1 MKTILVVDDAP
12 FILEST
18 KTLLKFEGYEVI
30 TARDGEEGLEMV
42 NSQKPDLIL
51 CDISMPKLDGY
62 GVLKA
67 IRNNPL
73 TARTPFIFLTAF
85 TERQNIR
92 TGMQLGADD
101 FLVKPYSRDEL
112 ITSINAQIQKSFL
125 QEKVIEEKVQ
135 EVSKSVTRVL
145 PHEFRTVLN
154 QIMGSAK
161 FLQNSPEKLLAEEVK
176 ELATDIIHSSKRLI
190 KITENYLIYSRI
202 EAIASDGEK
211 TMQLQKLK
219 TIEPAA
225 ILHDIAGF
233 VAQRFNR
240 QNDIIVHSDVFDIVI
255 NISSESYHKIIE
267 ELLDNAFKFSSVGSK
282 VEVSSKIS
290 DNFFEV
296 VIIDHGRGMTLEQL
310 DKIGALMQFERD
322 VFEQQGVGLGLIIA
336 KKLVELH
343 NGMFTIRSVEHEGTN
358 VTIKLPCMK
367 HEF

>member
-18 KTLLKFEGYEVI
+18 KTLLKFEGYEVL
-30 TARDGEEGLEMV
+30 TARDGEEGLEIV

-67 IRNNPL
+67 IRNNPA

-125 QEKVIEEKVQ
+125 QEKVIEEKVH

-161 FLQNSPEKLLAEEVK
+161 FLQNSPEKLLAEEIK
-176 ELATDIIHSSKRLI
+176 ELASDIIHSSKRLI

-202 EAIASDGEK
+202 EAIASDREK
-211 TMQLQKLK
+211 TLQLLKLK
-219 TIEPAA
+219 TIEPGA
-225 ILHDIAGF
+225 IIYDIAGF
-233 VAQRFNR
+233 VANRFNR
-240 QNDIIVHSDVFDIVI
+240 ANDLVVTSDVFDIAI
-255 NISSESYHKIIE
+255 NISSESYHKILE
-267 ELLDNAFKFSSVGSK
+267 EIIDNSFKFSNVGSK
-282 VEVSSKIS
+282 VEVKSFIS
-290 DNFFEV
+290 DKYFEV
-296 VIIDHGRGMTLEQL
+296 NIIDHGRGMTQEQV
-310 DKIGALMQFERD
+310 DSIGALMQFERD

-336 KKLVELH
+336 KKLVEIH
-343 NGMFTIRSVEHEGTN
+343 NGVFIIKSAEQEGTQI
-358 VTIKLPCMK
+358 TFKLPFEK
-367 HEF
+367 HII

>member
-1 MKTILVVDDAP
+1 MKKILVIDDAP

-18 KTLLKFEGYEVI
+18 KTLLKFEGYDVI
-30 TARDGEEGLEMV
+30 TAKDGEEGLELIKT
-42 NSQKPDLIL
+42 QKPDLVL

-67 IRNNPL
+67 VRNNPL
-73 TARTPFIFLTAF
+73 TARLPFIFLTAF

-112 ITSINAQIQKSFL
+112 ITSINAQIQKSYL

-161 FLQNSPEKLLAEEVK
+161 FLQNNPEKLLADEIK
-176 ELATDIIHSSKRLI
+176 ELASDIIESSKRLL

-202 EAIASDGEK
+202 EAILTDPER
-211 TMQLQKLK
+211 TRQLQKMR
-219 TIEPAA
+219 TPEPGAM
-225 ILHDIAGF
+225 LYDIAGF
-233 VAQRFNR
+233 VAHRHNR
-240 QNDIIVHSDVFDIVI
+240 QSDLIVESDVTEIVVK
-255 NISSESYHKIIE
+255 ISSESYHKIIE
-267 ELLDNAFKFSSVGSK
+267 ELVDNGFKFSEPGTK
-282 VEVSSKIS
+282 VYVKASL
-290 DNFFEV
+290 DDQYFQV
-296 VIIDHGRGMTLEQL
+296 TIIDHGRGMSKQQVES
-310 DKIGALMQFERD
+310 IGALMQFERD

-336 KKLVELH
+336 KKLTELH
-343 NGMFTIRSVEHEGTN
+343 NGIFIINSAEQEGTQI
-358 VTIKLPCMK
+358 TIKLPYDTDIS
-367 HEF
+367 

>member
-1 MKTILVVDDAP
+1 MKTILVIDDAP

-18 KTLLKFEGYEVI
+18 KTLLKFEGYEVL
-30 TARDGEEGLEMV
+30 TAKDGEEGLEIIFD
-42 NSQKPDLIL
+42 QKPNLVL

-67 IRNNPL
+67 LRNNPS
-73 TARTPFIFLTAF
+73 TARIPFIFLTAF

-135 EVSKSVTRVL
+135 EVSKSITKVL

-161 FLQNSPEKLLAEEVK
+161 FLQNNPEKLLAEEIK
-176 ELATDIIHSSKRLI
+176 ELASDIIDSSKRLI

-202 EAIASDGEK
+202 DAISADRER
-211 TMQLQKLK
+211 TLQLQKMK
-219 TIEPAA
+219 TIEPGA
-225 ILHDIAGF
+225 ILFDIAGF
-233 VAQRFNR
+233 IANR
-240 QNDIIVHSDVFDIVI
+240 YNRNNDVITNSDIFDIAI
-255 NISSESYHKIIE
+255 NISSESYYKILE
-267 ELLDNAFKFSSVGSK
+267 ELIDNAFKFSDEGTK
-282 VEVSSKIS
+282 VEINTNIS
-290 DNFFEV
+290 DKYFEIS
-296 VIIDHGRGMTLEQL
+296 IIDHGRGMSQEQVEN
-310 DKIGALMQFERD
+310 IGALMQFERD

-336 KKLVELH
+336 KKLIELH
-343 NGMFTIRSVEHEGTN
+343 NGVFAIRSFEQEGTN
-358 VTIKLPCMK
+358 ITLKIPYEK
-367 HEF
+367 HLT

>member
-1 MKTILVVDDAP
+1 MKTILVIDDAP

-18 KTLLKFEGYEVI
+18 KTLLKFEGYEVL
-30 TARDGEEGLEMV
+30 TARDGEEGLEII
-42 NSQKPDLIL
+42 NSKKPDLVL

-67 IRNNPL
+67 LRNNPA
-73 TARTPFIFLTAF
+73 TARIPFIFLTAF

-135 EVSKSVTRVL
+135 EVSKSVTQVL

-161 FLQNSPEKLLAEEVK
+161 FLQNSPEKLLPEEIK
-176 ELATDIIHSSKRLI
+176 ELASDIISSSKRLI

-202 EAIASDGEK
+202 EAIASDKDK
-211 TMQLQKLK
+211 TLQLQKLK
-219 TIEPAA
+219 TIEPGA
-225 ILHDIAGF
+225 ILYDITGF
-233 VAQRFNR
+233 VANRYNR
-240 QNDIIVHSDVFDIVI
+240 QQDYIVNSEVFDIII
-255 NISSESYHKIIE
+255 NISSESYHKILE
-267 ELLDNAFKFSSVGSK
+267 ELIDNAFKFSNQGTK
-282 VEVSSKIS
+282 VEVSATLSE
-290 DNFFEV
+290 NYFV
-296 VIIDHGRGMTLEQL
+296 VTITDHGRGMSPEHIEN
-310 DKIGALMQFERD
+310 IGALMQFERD

-336 KKLVELH
+336 KKLTELH
-343 NGMFTIRSVEHEGTN
+343 NGIFQISSVEEQGTT
-358 VTIKLPCMK
+358 VVIKFPYEK
-367 HEF
+367 NEI

>member
-18 KTLLKFEGYEVI
+18 KTLLKFEGYEVL
-30 TARDGEEGLEMV
+30 TARDGEEGLNII

-67 IRNNPL
+67 VRSNPA
-73 TARTPFIFLTAF
+73 TARIPFIFLTAF

-101 FLVKPYSRDEL
+101 FLIKPYSRDEL

-135 EVSKSVTRVL
+135 KVSKSVTQVL

-161 FLQNSPEKLLAEEVK
+161 FLQNSPEKLLPEEIK
-176 ELATDIIHSSKRLI
+176 ELASDIIASSKRLI

-202 EAIASDGEK
+202 EAIASDK
-211 TMQLQKLK
+211 DKILQLQKLK
-219 TIEPAA
+219 TVEPGA
-225 ILHDIAGF
+225 ILYDIAGF
-233 VAQRFNR
+233 VAHRFNR
-240 QNDIIVHSDVFDIVI
+240 QDDLIVTSDAFDISI
-255 NISSESYHKIIE
+255 NLSPESYHKIIE
-267 ELLDNAFKFSSVGSK
+267 ELIDNAFKFSKEGSK
-282 VEVSSKIS
+282 VEVITKLT
-290 DNFFEV
+290 DKYFEINIV
-296 VIIDHGRGMTLEQL
+296 DHGRGMSPEHLNN
-310 DKIGALMQFERD
+310 IGALMQFERD

-336 KKLVELH
+336 KKLTELH
-343 NGMFTIRSVEHEGTN
+343 NGVFEINSVEDQGTT
-358 VTIKLPCMK
+358 VTIKFPY
-367 HEF
+367 ENNDI

>member
-18 KTLLKFEGYEVI
+18 KTLLKFEGYEVL
-30 TARDGEEGLEMV
+30 TARDGEEGLEII

-67 IRNNPL
+67 VRSNPA
-73 TARTPFIFLTAF
+73 TARIPFIFLTAF

-112 ITSINAQIQKSFL
+112 ITSINAQIQKSSL

-135 EVSKSVTRVL
+135 EVSKSVTQVL

-161 FLQNSPEKLLAEEVK
+161 FLQNSPEKLLPEEIK
-176 ELATDIIHSSKRLI
+176 ELASDIIVSSKRLI
-190 KITENYLIYSRI
+190 KITENYLIFSRI
-202 EAIASDGEK
+202 EAIAADK
-211 TMQLQKLK
+211 DKILQLQKLK
-219 TIEPAA
+219 TIEPGA
-225 ILHDIAGF
+225 ILYDIAGF
-233 VAQRFNR
+233 VANRFNR
-240 QNDIIVHSDVFDIVI
+240 QDDLIVNSDAFDISI
-255 NISSESYHKIIE
+255 HISSESYHKIIE
-267 ELLDNAFKFSSVGSK
+267 ELIDNAFKFSKEGSK
-282 VEVSSKIS
+282 VIVSAKLT
-290 DNFFEV
+290 DNYFE
-296 VIIDHGRGMTLEQL
+296 IDIQDFGRGMSPEHIES
-310 DKIGALMQFERD
+310 IGALMQFERD

-336 KKLVELH
+336 KKLTELH
-343 NGMFTIRSVEHEGTN
+343 NGVFQISSVEDQGTT
-358 VTIKLPCMK
+358 VVIKFPYEK
-367 HEF
+367 NEI